1 VTSPGDPSRKD
12 GGVGRSDPAT
22 VERIWGQRIETMAEG
37 YGGEYSAERRV
48 DERLLERAL
57 SVSPQAPGVALDVG
71 TFYPETPKRLA
82 REGWVVVCAD
92 LSEEVCRRVRRFAV
106 QRRVPLTPVRCDAA
120 ALPFRS
126 GVFDLV
132 TDFATSVVMPNP
144 EAAVGEEVRVLK
156 PGGRYVLVTSNRWTR
171 SGRANIRRQRAAGGR
186 HPRWGYFS
194 PLSPWELWAIARHHG
209 LMLIAVDSEVHS
221 LGVVGPLLTGLC
233 WLLPPL
239 RRFCGWR
246 LGAAYLGEG
255 VTTRA

>member
-1 VTSPGDPSRKD
+1 MTSPGDPSHEN
-12 GGVGRSDPAT
+12 GGVARSDPAT
-22 VERIWGQRIETMAEG
+22 VERIWGQRIETVAEG

-57 SVSPQAPGVALDVG
+57 SVSRRVPGVALDVG

-82 REGWVVVCAD
+82 RDGWVVVCAD
-92 LSEEVCRRVRRFAV
+92 LSEEVCRRVRRLAV
-106 QRRVPLTPVRCDAA
+106 QERVSLAPVRCDAA

-156 PGGRYVLVTSNRWTR
+156 PGALFVLVTNNRWTR
-171 SGRANIRRQRAAGGR
+171 SGRRNLRRQRAAGNR

-194 PLSPWELWAIARHHG
+194 PHSPYRLLRFARQYR
-209 LMLIAVDSEVHS
+209 LRLIAIDSEIHS
-221 LGVVGPLLTGLC
+221 PAAVGVLAAVLGRVC
-233 WLLPPL
+233 APL
-239 RRFCGWR
+239 RRATGWR
-246 LGAAYLGEG
+246 LGAAYMAAE
-255 VTTRA
+255 R